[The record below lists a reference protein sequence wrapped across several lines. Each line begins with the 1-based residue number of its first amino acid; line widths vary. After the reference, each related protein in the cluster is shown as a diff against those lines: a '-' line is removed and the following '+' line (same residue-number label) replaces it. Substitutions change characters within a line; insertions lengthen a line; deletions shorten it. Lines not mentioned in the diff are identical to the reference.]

1 MKRTIGLLM
10 VFSVF
15 AVMFS
20 VTVYEK
26 GIVEALIGWG
36 IIMGVLSFATVAGH
50 LIESEDK
57 Q

>member
-1 MKRTIGLLM
+1 MKRKIGLLM
-10 VFSVF
+10 VLSMF
-15 AVMFS
+15 AIMFA

-26 GIVEALIGWG
+26 GIIEASIGWA
-36 IIMGVLSFATVAGH
+36 IIIGVLIFATVAGH

>member
-1 MKRTIGLLM
+1 MKRKIGLLM
-10 VFSVF
+10 VFSMF